1 MNQKIIKGCSVTMR
15 LIDADA
21 LIDRLR
27 EVAGCDT
34 CDNYSGLRCR
44 ACPWDVAL
52 TEVYDWADNHP
63 IEDEGGK

>member
-1 MNQKIIKGCSVTMR
+1 MR

-34 CDNYSGLRCR
+34 CDRHIDSRCK
-44 ACPWDVAL
+44 APIGYCPWDDAI
-52 TEVYDWADNHP
+52 TEVDDWADNHP
-63 IEDEGGK
+63 IEGY